1 MLASRN
7 PKAPLKLKHRWEI
20 WISPLSQSV
29 TYFHS
34 SQCLQDFIE
43 GSGSTRSSFSS
54 RLFRRSKDCCFTWQ
68 NPLNR
73 QRKQHT
79 IGDITTS
86 FQTKGQSIPMPLAY
100 WKCHEV
106 IVCSIKCPQ
115 SFLFQKKFDS
125 SLCRWACLF
134 SSAMSLP
141 RTANSLTALCSFASS
156 RRALPSKSENCHVC
170 VGKEKRFVKDELR
183 DHDMINMIIYD
194 HVSRSIILFCG
205 FFGAFRV
212 LFVEIMHFIDLCG
225 W

>member
-1 MLASRN
+1 
-7 PKAPLKLKHRWEI
+7 
-20 WISPLSQSV
+20 
-29 TYFHS
+29 
-34 SQCLQDFIE
+34 
-43 GSGSTRSSFSS
+43 
-54 RLFRRSKDCCFTWQ
+54 
-68 NPLNR
+68 
-73 QRKQHT
+73 
-79 IGDITTS
+79 
-86 FQTKGQSIPMPLAY
+86 
-100 WKCHEV
+100 
-106 IVCSIKCPQ
+106 
-115 SFLFQKKFDS
+115 
-125 SLCRWACLF
+125 
-134 SSAMSLP
+134 MSLP